1 MPSEAQVSADSF
13 VTTWRTTTPGE
24 LITIPTGGAT
34 PNVYTI
40 DWGDGTISDSVS
52 GDQAHEYAESGDY
65 QVSISGDFIR
75 IYLSSMPNAKKLL
88 SIDQWGAMQWRSMNA
103 AFSGASNMVYRAT
116 DTPDLSVAR
125 GISLMFYGASSFNG
139 DLSGWDTSSVT
150 DMKNMFDEASSF
162 NGDLSGWDTSSVTDM
177 SNMFYGASSFN
188 GDRLGHLV
196 GDLHEQHV
204 CRRHLL

>member
-1 MPSEAQVSADSF
+1 MVLQFSLRRAGCLCIVTVLIFVLAAVPVPSESQVDVDSF

-24 LITIPTGGAT
+24 LITITTGGAT

-52 GDQAHEYAESGDY
+52 GDQAHEYAEPGDY

-75 IYLSSMPNAKKLL
+75 ISLGGMPNAKKLL

-103 AFSGASNMVYRAT
+103 AFMGASNMVYRAT

-150 DMKNMFDEASSF
+150 GHEEHVRWSLIVQRRS
-162 NGDLSGWDTSSVTDM
+162 L
-177 SNMFYGASSFN
+177 
-188 GDRLGHLV
+188 RLGHLV
-196 GDLHEQHV
+196 GD
-204 CRRHLL
+204 